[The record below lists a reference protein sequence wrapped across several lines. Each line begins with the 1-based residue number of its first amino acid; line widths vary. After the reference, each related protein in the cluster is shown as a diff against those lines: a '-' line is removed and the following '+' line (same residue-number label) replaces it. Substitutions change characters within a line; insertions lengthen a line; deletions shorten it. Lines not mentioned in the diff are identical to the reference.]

1 VPRKVLVVDDDPVIQ
16 RLLQV
21 NFEME
26 GWKVVIADDG
36 VAGLEAARKERPDC
50 ILLDVMMPKKDGL
63 TVAAELKADPDTAS
77 IPVVLLSAKAQ
88 AGDLGAGMATGA
100 DEYITK
106 PFDPLEL
113 LDRVIALIEGTD

>member
-1 VPRKVLVVDDDPVIQ
+1 MPKVLVVDDDPVIQ

-36 VAGLEAARKERPDC
+36 VAGLDAARKEKPDC

-63 TVAAELKADPDTAS
+63 TVAAELKADPDTAH

-113 LDRVIALIEGTD
+113 LDRVIALIERS

>member
-1 VPRKVLVVDDDPVIQ
+1 LVVDDDPVIQ

-36 VAGLEAARKERPDC
+36 VAGLTAARTEDPDC

-63 TVAAELKADPDTAS
+63 TVAAELKADPDTAN
-77 IPVVLLSAKAQ
+77 IPVILLSAKAQ
-88 AGDLGAGMATGA
+88 AGDLGAGMAAGA

-113 LDRVIALIEGTD
+113 LEVVRRLIEGD

>member
-1 VPRKVLVVDDDPVIQ
+1 MPRVLVVDDDPVIQ

-26 GWKVVIADDG
+26 GWEVVIADDG
-36 VAGLEAARKERPDC
+36 IAGLKAARELAPDA
-50 ILLDVMMPKKDGL
+50 ILLDVMMPKMDGL
-63 TVAAELKADPDTAS
+63 AVAAELKADPDTAN

-113 LDRVIALIEGTD
+113 LDRVVALIER

>member
-1 VPRKVLVVDDDPVIQ
+1 MPKVLVVDDDPVIQ

-36 VAGLEAARKERPDC
+36 VAGLEAARKEKPDC

-63 TVAAELKADPDTAS
+63 TVAAELKADPDTAH

-113 LDRVIALIEGTD
+113 LDRVIALIEGT

>member
-1 VPRKVLVVDDDPVIQ
+1 LVVDDDPVIQ

-36 VAGLEAARKERPDC
+36 VAGLDAARKEKPDC

-63 TVAAELKADPDTAS
+63 TVAAELKADPDTAH

-113 LDRVIALIEGTD
+113 LDRVIALIEGA

>member
-1 VPRKVLVVDDDPVIQ
+1 
-16 RLLQV
+16 
-21 NFEME
+21 M
-26 GWKVVIADDG
+26 DG
-36 VAGLEAARKERPDC
+36 DEALELAVSFRPDL
-50 ILLDVMMPKKDGL
+50 ILLDVTMPGRDGFE
-63 TVAAELKADPDTAS
+63 VCAELKADPETAS

-113 LDRVIALIEGTD
+113 LDRVIALIEGE

>member
-1 VPRKVLVVDDDPVIQ
+1 
-16 RLLQV
+16 
-21 NFEME
+21 ME
-26 GWKVVIADDG
+26 SWQVVIADDG
-36 VAGLEAARKERPDC
+36 VAGLAAARSENPDC

-63 TVAAELKADPDTAS
+63 TVAAELKADPDTAN
-77 IPVVLLSAKAQ
+77 IPVILLSAKAQ

-113 LDRVIALIEGTD
+113 LEVVRRLIEGE

>member
-36 VAGLEAARKERPDC
+36 VAGLEAARKEKPDC

-63 TVAAELKADPDTAS
+63 TVAAELKADPKTAG

-113 LDRVIALIEGTD
+113 LDRVIALIEGE

>member
-36 VAGLEAARKERPDC
+36 VAGLDAARKEKPDC

-63 TVAAELKADPDTAS
+63 TVAAELKADPDTAH

-113 LDRVIALIEGTD
+113 LDRVIALIEGS

>member
-1 VPRKVLVVDDDPVIQ
+1 MPKVLVVDDDPVIQ

-26 GWKVVIADDG
+26 GWQVIIADDG
-36 VAGLEAARKERPDC
+36 VAGLEAAKTQSPDA
-50 ILLDVMMPKKDGL
+50 ILLDVMMPKMDGL
-63 TVAAELKADPDTAS
+63 SVAAELKADPATAA

-88 AGDLGAGMATGA
+88 AGDLGAGMAAGA

-113 LDRVIALIEGTD
+113 LDRVTALIER